1 MRLRCISVS
10 PSAGACIVF
19 PALCTGAYAS
29 CLTSLPIPLH
39 PFHSFT
45 EPRRRSR
52 RAARRRG
59 PRERRGGVDQVHR
72 GGEPRDHEPPR
83 QECDHDAPRGPH
95 DRCDADPSAM
105 GECSEKDDGRRGRRK
120 EGEGAQW
127 RKRMG
132 VRHVSPVK
140 LHAMCGLFCG
150 STRRTR
156 RARAHQTTRQLSPPT
171 NAMSISKHRRY
182 PTPIPHTI
190 MLPPPTGR
198 YLCAGAVGPVPISRF
213 SPSPP
218 PPPPSSSR
226 SRTAVLTACGS
237 SSPVPRAGNGVPKV
251 RIGGVGARR
260 EDGWART
267 ERGRRELITIPHNS

>member
-19 PALCTGAYAS
+19 PALCTGACAS
-29 CLTSLPIPLH
+29 CLASLTHTPAS
-39 PFHSFT
+39 FHSFT

-105 GECSEKDDGRRGRRK
+105 GECSEKDDGRRGRRE

-182 PTPIPHTI
+182 PKPIPHTT
-190 MLPPPTGR
+190 MLPPPG
-198 YLCAGAVGPVPISRF
+198 VIPVPGLLTLCLYLVFLLLLLLLLRRLPGREQLFSR
-213 SPSPP
+213 
-218 PPPPSSSR
+218 
-226 SRTAVLTACGS
+226 
-237 SSPVPRAGNGVPKV
+237 RAGVH
-251 RIGGVGARR
+251 RQCQ
-260 EDGWART
+260 
-267 ERGRRELITIPHNS
+267 GRAMEFQR